1 MRKVTRKEKRGKEN
15 KINFFEEFIKLQKH
29 FFKDII
35 KRLKSVKDPRHK
47 SYIEYEPEVILF
59 PVIMKNVCGIGS
71 MSSMTEKFNKDE
83 CIENI
88 SMVLGCNLEELP
100 HYDTINNFLCGLEPE
115 EIEKIRD
122 YMIKEL
128 FRKRSLEGFRLL
140 GKYWC
145 IAVDATG
152 LYSFSERHC
161 EHCLKR
167 EYTNKETGEIDRT
180 VYYHNV
186 LEAKLIAG
194 DMVFS
199 IATEFIE
206 NEDENVSKQD
216 CEINAFKRLAEKLK
230 KKYPRL
236 PICILGDSLY
246 ACEPVFEICASNSWK
261 YLIRFKEGRIK
272 SVASEFNTIKEIE
285 GESREQCTWV
295 NGIVYNKRTVNLIEA
310 EIEVEKETKVYT
322 FITDVKITKRN
333 ADVIVSFGRSRWKIE
348 NEGFNNQKTKR
359 YHIEHANSL
368 DYNAMKNHYLITQLV
383 DILRQLYEKGID
395 KIRDLNKSIKEIS
408 SSLLESFRM
417 RLLTKV
423 EDMLHEENRMQI
435 RFL

>member
-1 MRKVTRKEKRGKEN
+1 MEKVTREKKREKERE
-15 KINFFEEFIKLQKH
+15 INFFEEFIKLQKH
-29 FFKDII
+29 FFKDIS

-47 SYIEYEPEVILF
+47 SYIQYGTDAILF
-59 PVIMKNVCGIGS
+59 SVLMKNACGIES
-71 MSSMTEKFNKDE
+71 MSGMTEQFNREE

-88 SMVLGCNLEELP
+88 SRVLGCELEELP
-100 HYDTINNFLCGLEPE
+100 HYDTINNFLCELAPE

-140 GKYWC
+140 EKYWC

-167 EYTNKETGEIDRT
+167 EYTNKETGEVERT

-206 NEDENVSKQD
+206 NEDENVTKQD

-246 ACEPVFEICASNSWK
+246 ACEPVFEICDSNSWK

-272 SVASEFNTIKEIE
+272 SIASEFNTIKEIE
-285 GESREQCTWV
+285 GMTGEKCAWT
-295 NGIVYNKRTVNLIEA
+295 NGIAYNKRMVNLIETQ
-310 EIEVEKETKVYT
+310 IDDGKEKKTYT
-322 FITDVKITKRN
+322 FITDIKITKRN
-333 ADVIVSFGRSRWKIE
+333 ADEIVGGGRSRWKIE
-348 NEGFNNQKTKR
+348 NQGFNNQKTKR
-359 YHIEHANSL
+359 YNIEHVNSEN
-368 DYNAMKNHYLITQLV
+368 YNAMKNHYLITQLA

-395 KIRDLNKSIKEIS
+395 KIRGLNKRIKEIS
-408 SSLLESFRM
+408 SSLLESFRT

-423 EDMLHEENRMQI
+423 EDILHKGNRMQI

>member
-1 MRKVTRKEKRGKEN
+1 MKKVTREKKREKERE
-15 KINFFEEFIKLQKH
+15 INFFEEFIKLQKH
-29 FFKDII
+29 FFKDIN

-59 PVIMKNVCGIGS
+59 SVIMKNACGIGS

-83 CIENI
+83 CIDNM
-88 SMVLGCNLEELP
+88 SRVLGCELEELP
-100 HYDTINNFLCGLEPE
+100 HYDTINNFLCELATE

-128 FRKRSLEGFRLL
+128 FRKRSLECFRLL
-140 GKYWC
+140 EKYWC

-167 EYTNKETGEIDRT
+167 EYTNKETGEVERT

-206 NEDENVSKQD
+206 NEDENVTKQD
-216 CEINAFKRLAEKLK
+216 CEIKAFKRLAKKLK

-246 ACEPVFEICASNSWK
+246 ACEPVFEICDSNSWK

-272 SVASEFNTIKEIE
+272 SIASEFNTIKEIE
-285 GESREQCTWV
+285 GMTGEKCAWT
-295 NGIVYNKRTVNLIEA
+295 NGIAYNKRMVNLIETQ
-310 EIEVEKETKVYT
+310 IDDGKEKRTYT

-333 ADVIVSFGRSRWKIE
+333 ADEIVGGGRSRWKIE
-348 NEGFNNQKTKR
+348 NQGFNNQKTKR
-359 YHIEHANSL
+359 YNIEHVNSEN
-368 DYNAMKNHYLITQLV
+368 YNAMKNHYLITQLA

-408 SSLLESFRM
+408 SSLLESFRT

-423 EDMLHEENRMQI
+423 EDILHKGNRMQI